1 MPPELTPTD
10 RSDIMA
16 AETMCRLERW
26 GNGEEGEEE
35 TREAMR
41 EETTIAAE
49 EERPEPVGTVPF
61 MRRLRDGI
69 EGGEL
74 WYFRWPR

>member
-1 MPPELTPTD
+1 
-10 RSDIMA
+10 MA
-16 AETMCRLERW
+16 AETMCGLERC
-26 GNGEEGEEE
+26 GEGEEGEEE

-49 EERPEPVGTVPF
+49 EERPEPVGTVPL

-69 EGGEL
+69 EGGEW